1 MNTLWLT
8 RHFFIVFYTP
18 NCLYHIFF
26 TSGSVSCILFFIVN
40 GFKGQHPLTSVWV
53 RHPKNLA
60 AFNLNPKFT
69 ENEQNNNVMIPNQS
83 ITSISINRGKCL
95 MQVLLYKKI
104 HFVPVMT
111 FPLTSTY
118 MNFNLQLVSK
128 PHIIKSYYL
137 LLHNSIFNSSQVNP
151 LL

>member
-1 MNTLWLT
+1 
-8 RHFFIVFYTP
+8 
-18 NCLYHIFF
+18 
-26 TSGSVSCILFFIVN
+26 
-40 GFKGQHPLTSVWV
+40 
-53 RHPKNLA
+53 
-60 AFNLNPKFT
+60 
-69 ENEQNNNVMIPNQS
+69 MIPNQS

-128 PHIIKSYYL
+128 PHILKSYYL
-137 LLHNSIFNSSQVNP
+137 QLHNSILNFSQVNP
-151 LL
+151 LLWNNFCLWGAIVRWWSKFLLTPWDGILWATGLFALKCKMVYYFVMLSGEVNSWMWIRVTHKVHKHWSPMMTIPQ